1 MEQFAGFALGI
12 LAAILLL
19 QFAQGGTKQV
29 RQWLAAKFL
38 GQPS

>member
-1 MEQFAGFALGI
+1 MDQFAGFVLGI

-19 QFAQGGTKQV
+19 QFAQGGTAQV
-29 RQWLAAKFL
+29 KRWLAAKFL